1 MAQRPGGSTG
11 NDLVAKVRAW
21 FEERLHGIL
30 HGPEV
35 GPERAQGGTSRD
47 VEPEPSDAARE
58 ERGRRDAGVAEDA
71 QELDERSTSLTGQ
84 PTIDT
89 VETGTEVVT
98 ETESDRPDQPSD
110 SDQTNQSDRSR
121 QGGEPGESATSAPPG
136 TSAQA
141 STAGASHDDDASSG
155 ATPPEAVSDVDS
167 HSQSGPA
174 TTVEDTD
181 VSGDQHSLMADPA
194 DDVDAVAA
202 EPDEGEP
209 DAAEDGASETL
220 PRNQHDMQSFEPPLD
235 TTREEDAQTSAAESA
250 TADAASSREEAAA
263 WAVNAAGVTPQGT
276 STGATGLPEDAEQFP
291 ASETAT
297 EEDVQADA
305 ETGST
310 WAPVHGDTSY
320 DEMTREPVE
329 NAGGQTAAVVPDV
342 GGVTGTAGATNLDDS
357 AGAPAEMTG
366 LDDVEAQVGDPRD
379 RPPSETDFP
388 DELANDDT
396 PEGAGDYVYS
406 GSEEEAADLQFGGAN
421 EELGFGTFDSR
432 PEEVEEAGS
441 LAAAA
446 DDGDSPEEYDVPS
459 GVTEIVP
466 DSDDADLAGD
476 AARDVNAD
484 ETGGGTNIAAAAAV
498 VDADARE
505 DSPRGSVRGD
515 GTATCPTGYPIKGNA
530 SSKIYHVPG
539 VASYN
544 ATKAEV
550 CFATEDDA
558 VAAGYRAPRGR

>member
-35 GPERAQGGTSRD
+35 GPERAQGGTSQD
-47 VEPEPSDAARE
+47 VEPEPSEAARE

-71 QELDERSTSLTGQ
+71 QELDERSTSLAGQ
-84 PTIDT
+84 PIIDT
-89 VETGTEVVT
+89 VKTGTEVVT
-98 ETESDRPDQPSD
+98 ETESDQPDQASETSQSGQAGQAGQGSRSGD
-110 SDQTNQSDRSR
+110 SLAAPQPTLSAQ
-121 QGGEPGESATSAPPG
+121 ESASDDEG
-136 TSAQA
+136 EA
-141 STAGASHDDDASSG
+141 SEASPDVRSYPESGASSL
-155 ATPPEAVSDVDS
+155 
-167 HSQSGPA
+167 SQSGPA
-174 TTVEDTD
+174 TLVEETD
-181 VSGDQHSLMADPA
+181 VSGDQHSLTAEPA
-194 DDVDAVAA
+194 DAVDTASV
-202 EPDEGEP
+202 EGEP
-209 DAAEDGASETL
+209 ELDEDDAAATA
-220 PRNQHDMQSFEPPLD
+220 PQNQHDMQSFEPPLD
-235 TTREEDAQTSAAESA
+235 SIREEDVQTSAAESA
-250 TADAASSREEAAA
+250 TADAASSRDEAVA
-263 WAVNAAGVTPQGT
+263 WAVNDAGVTPQGT
-276 STGATGLPEDAEQFP
+276 STGASGLPEGAEEFP

-297 EEDVQADA
+297 EDDVQADA

-366 LDDVEAQVGDPRD
+366 LDDIEAQVSDLRD

-396 PEGAGDYVYS
+396 PEGNGDYVYS
-406 GSEEEAADLQFGGAN
+406 GSKEEAAGLQFGGAN

-441 LAAAA
+441 LAVAAN
-446 DDGDSPEEYDVPS
+446 DGDSPEEYDVPS

-539 VASYN
+539 VSSYN